1 MAAQPFGLWTAQRY
15 TAPML
20 KHGLGTVGG
29 TGYRVV
35 RRRIQ
40 GGEITPSLLMV
51 VPIGETDGDG
61 QPDRRARQRRAAA
74 VRCEGG
80 FRGGRAA
87 PIVDGAQVPPLT
99 K

>member
-40 GGEITPSLLMV
+40 GGELTPSPLMREFS
-51 VPIGETDGDG
+51 P
-61 QPDRRARQRRAAA
+61 
-74 VRCEGG
+74 
-80 FRGGRAA
+80 
-87 PIVDGAQVPPLT
+87 
-99 K
+99 

>member
-1 MAAQPFGLWTAQRY
+1 
-15 TAPML
+15 ML

-40 GGEITPSLLMV
+40 GGELTPSLLMV

-61 QPDRRARQRRAAA
+61 SPTAEQGSAAQRRCVARGVSGGAAQRPSWM
-74 VRCEGG
+74 VRKC
-80 FRGGRAA
+80 
-87 PIVDGAQVPPLT
+87 PP
-99 K
+99 